1 MGESSIVTA
10 LEVIDRCCDDRDC
23 ARNVE
28 KLDGVQPLLD
38 LVGAYKDAIRER
50 TLEILALL
58 LANNPEIQDVCVRR
72 GGLKVLLDL
81 TNAAP
86 SGSEE
91 RAKAFRALVA
101 LIRNYEPY
109 EDKFLNEHDGNT
121 VIVSCMSKDES
132 TKSREKAL
140 GFVRSLAQTG
150 RLKTAQVDD
159 LTIATAALLEGNL
172 SEANLQYCETL
183 AACAEE
189 IGGLASANAAA
200 KLEAAIAARLSS
212 SEVDAEV

>member
-58 LANNPEIQDVCVRR
+58 LANNPEIQDVCVNR
-72 GGLKVLLDL
+72 GGLKILLDL
-81 TNAAP
+81 VNTVP

-101 LIRNYEPY
+101 LIRSNESY
-109 EDKFLNEHDGNT
+109 EDKFLGELDGTN
-121 VIVSCMSKDES
+121 VIVSCMSKDE
-132 TKSREKAL
+132 TAKSR
-140 GFVRSLAQTG
+140 
-150 RLKTAQVDD
+150 
-159 LTIATAALLEGNL
+159 
-172 SEANLQYCETL
+172 
-183 AACAEE
+183 
-189 IGGLASANAAA
+189 
-200 KLEAAIAARLSS
+200 
-212 SEVDAEV
+212 